1 MKLTAFR
8 VFNYR
13 SVNDSGWIEIDPL
26 TVLVG
31 KNQAGKTA
39 LLRALHKFNPYHNDP
54 YSLDREWPRGRRKER
69 HQEATVVSVRFVFT
83 EDERKRLVEMISS
96 PMPESVEISR
106 LYNGHRTFTFP
117 DTFKPDEKVAQDL
130 RAHAERLAKHVH
142 DGCSADFRA
151 AAVGYIEELTV
162 KLGIA
167 DFPTTRKLL
176 QSGQKRLISAASG
189 EEPHAVRDQA
199 ALEAIRAAA
208 QQMLEICPS
217 SSLGSLIERE
227 VTKMLPVF
235 VYMDDYRLYRGTT
248 FLNQLKERKDSK
260 QLTEE
265 DETVL
270 ILMEMAGLSLDDQVA
285 KVKQQDREQRALD
298 LNDASITL
306 TSEMADR
313 WSQEQ
318 YIVQFHADQYHFM
331 TFVRSPDQSAM
342 ISLEEESKGFQWFFS
357 FDLHFAH
364 ETQGSL
370 QGAVLLLDEPGLHLH
385 PKAQD
390 DLLRR
395 LEAYCKGNQLI
406 FATHLP
412 FMIDLT
418 KPERIRVVE
427 RNESGTIVTDDLF
440 SADEDARFSLFAKMG
455 MSASQSLL
463 VSKYNL
469 VVEGS
474 DDFWHI
480 VGMSE
485 IAKRAGKL
493 GLDDRLQVTAA
504 GGASEAAYLATYMYG
519 QDLNVVVLFDSDKA
533 GETAE
538 EALIKKWLAKY
549 RSKQIHILK
558 VGDFFAEPRSKA
570 TLEDMFTEEF
580 YLPYVNNAYRKEL
593 GETKLSLQSRKQP
606 QLVQRIEAALKGS
619 GVKGFNK
626 GRPAKLIR
634 DDLRSKVASDLP
646 SEASENFKRLFAK
659 LADLVRSWD
668 KV

>member
-1 MKLTAFR
+1 
-8 VFNYR
+8 
-13 SVNDSGWIEIDPL
+13 
-26 TVLVG
+26 
-31 KNQAGKTA
+31 
-39 LLRALHKFNPYHNDP
+39 
-54 YSLDREWPRGRRKER
+54 
-69 HQEATVVSVRFVFT
+69 
-83 EDERKRLVEMISS
+83 
-96 PMPESVEISR
+96 
-106 LYNGHRTFTFP
+106 
-117 DTFKPDEKVAQDL
+117 
-130 RAHAERLAKHVH
+130 
-142 DGCSADFRA
+142 
-151 AAVGYIEELTV
+151 
-162 KLGIA
+162 
-167 DFPTTRKLL
+167 
-176 QSGQKRLISAASG
+176 
-189 EEPHAVRDQA
+189 
-199 ALEAIRAAA
+199 
-208 QQMLEICPS
+208 
-217 SSLGSLIERE
+217 
-227 VTKMLPVF
+227 
-235 VYMDDYRLYRGTT
+235 
-248 FLNQLKERKDSK
+248 
-260 QLTEE
+260 
-265 DETVL
+265 
-270 ILMEMAGLSLDDQVA
+270 
-285 KVKQQDREQRALD
+285 
-298 LNDASITL
+298 
-306 TSEMADR
+306 
-313 WSQEQ
+313 
-318 YIVQFHADQYHFM
+318 
-331 TFVRSPDQSAM
+331 
-342 ISLEEESKGFQWFFS
+342 
-357 FDLHFAH
+357 
-364 ETQGSL
+364 
-370 QGAVLLLDEPGLHLH
+370 
-385 PKAQD
+385 
-390 DLLRR
+390 
-395 LEAYCKGNQLI
+395 
-406 FATHLP
+406 
-412 FMIDLT
+412 MIDLT